1 VNTIASEK
9 GYSILE
15 VLISAALGVI
25 VLAGAF
31 DVYISST
38 KSIMGQANI
47 VQMQADTKAAMD
59 IMVADLRMAY
69 TGKDTIDKAIV
80 DSDTITFYRTYESGY
95 ATGGTTTSLT
105 DSSKNWIPNPPNPQN
120 PPKNFGD
127 GTYFLWIKTGAGSGQ
142 AAPATITGNNNN
154 TLTLASALAMAPS
167 STPSPGSLYFI
178 VRQKTFTT
186 LADSS
191 LYSLITGGT
200 YHLLAQNVTQL
211 QFHQG
216 SPCNPTNVCITLSTR
231 SKDIDQRTKDY
242 RTYSLTSS
250 ATPRN

>member
-15 VLISAALGVI
+15 VLISATLGVI

-59 IMVADLRMAY
+59 NMVAELRMAY
-69 TGKDTIDKAIV
+69 TGSTGTTLNDAIV

-95 ATGGTTTSLT
+95 ATSGTTTTLT
-105 DSSKNWIPNPPNPQN
+105 DTGKSWAVNKFASTAA
-120 PPKNFGD
+120 
-127 GTYFLWIKTGAGSGQ
+127 GTYFLFIKTGAGSGQ
-142 AAPATITGNNNN
+142 VSPATILNNYTST
-154 TLTLASALAMAPS
+154 TLTLASALATAPS
-167 STPSPGSLYFI
+167 SIPPPGSLYFI
-178 VRQKTFTT
+178 VRQKTFTLLGDMT
-186 LADSS
+186 VR
-191 LYSLITGGT
+191 SLITGGK
-200 YHLLAQNVTQL
+200 YHLLAQNVTLL
-211 QFHQG
+211 QFNTG
-216 SPCNPTNVCITLSTR
+216 SPCTDTSMCITLSAR
-231 SKDIDQRTKDY
+231 SKTPDPRTGDY

>member
-1 VNTIASEK
+1 MNTIASEK

-15 VLISAALGVI
+15 VMISAALGAI

-59 IMVADLRMAY
+59 HMVAELRMAY
-69 TGKDTIDKAIV
+69 TGGSNTLASAIV
-80 DSDTITFYRTYESGY
+80 DSDTITFYRVHESGY
-95 ATGGTTTSLT
+95 ATGGDTTHLT
-105 DSSKNWIPNPPNPQN
+105 DGSKNWTTD
-120 PPKNFGD
+120 KFASTAA

-142 AAPATITGNNNN
+142 ASPATITNNTSN
-154 TLTLASALAMAPS
+154 TLTLTSALATAPS
-167 STPSPGSLYFI
+167 PTPSPGSLYFI
-178 VRQKTFTT
+178 VRQKTFTL
-186 LADSS
+186 LADMTVQ
-191 LYSLITGGT
+191 YLITGGT

-211 QFHQG
+211 QFHQS
-216 SPCNPTNVCITLSTR
+216 SPCTITSMCITLSAR
-231 SKDIDQRTKDY
+231 SKDKDPRFNDY
-242 RTYSLTSS
+242 RRYSLTSS

>member
-1 VNTIASEK
+1 MNTIASEN

-59 IMVADLRMAY
+59 NMVAELRMAY
-69 TGKDTIDKAIV
+69 TGSTGTTLASAIID
-80 DSDTITFYRTYESGY
+80 SGTITFYRVQESGY
-95 ATGGTTTSLT
+95 ATSGTTTTLT
-105 DSSKNWIPNPPNPQN
+105 DTGKSWAVNKFASTAA
-120 PPKNFGD
+120 
-127 GTYFLWIKTGAGSGQ
+127 GTYFLFIKTGAGSGQ
-142 AAPATITGNNNN
+142 VSPATILNNYTST
-154 TLTLASALAMAPS
+154 TLTLASALATAPS
-167 STPSPGSLYFI
+167 SIPPPGSLYFI
-178 VRQKTFTT
+178 VQQKTFTLLGDMT
-186 LADSS
+186 VR
-191 LYSLITGGT
+191 SLITGGSK
-200 YHLLAQNVTQL
+200 YHLLARNVTLL
-211 QFHQG
+211 QFNQG
-216 SPCNPTNVCITLSTR
+216 SPCTDTSVCITLSAR
-231 SKDIDQRTKDY
+231 SKDRDPRTKQY